1 MKYIKMSFEQVQRM
15 TSRQDGYDDFNEWLK
30 DIPVEDRD
38 SIHDLVEVFDIVN
51 VDGAKGYTFEDDK
64 GRWCIWIKY

>member
-15 TSRQDGYDDFNEWLK
+15 TARQDGYDDFNEWLK
-30 DIPVEDRD
+30 DTPVEDRD

-64 GRWCIWIKY
+64 GRLCIWIKY